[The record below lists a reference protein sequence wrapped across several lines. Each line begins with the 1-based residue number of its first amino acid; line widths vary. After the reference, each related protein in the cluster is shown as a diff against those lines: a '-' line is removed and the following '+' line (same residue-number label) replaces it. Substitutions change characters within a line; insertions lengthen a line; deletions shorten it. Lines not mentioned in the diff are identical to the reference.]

1 MASAAVVAVF
11 AVGLAVGL
19 LSGLVG
25 IGGGVLIV
33 PFLYFYYAHPALFGV
48 EVAPQAATVVAHA
61 TSLFVILPTSFRGA
75 LTFHRAGLVVWRAV
89 WPIGV
94 AAVVAAV
101 VAARVATLL
110 PPQALRVAFGV
121 LLVFSG
127 VRLALRRSAEE
138 VPRPAHELSL
148 SPPVT
153 VGVGAAVG
161 AFSALLGVGGGIV
174 AIPLLMYVVGID
186 VRRVAATSMGIIA
199 ITSAAGVMAYAVG
212 GIGAAGR
219 PPWSVGY
226 VDVAVGTVMFLGA
239 LLSVPWGA
247 ALNQRLDPRTLA
259 LLFSA
264 LFVLLGGRLVLEN
277 LGAL

>member
-1 MASAAVVAVF
+1 MAPAAVVAVF

-61 TSLFVILPTSFRGA
+61 TSLFIIVPTSFRGA

-89 WPIGV
+89 WPIGM

-101 VAARVATLL
+101 AAARVATLL
-110 PPQALRVAFGV
+110 PPQALRVAFGA

-127 VRLALRRSAEE
+127 VRLLFRRSPEE
-138 VPRPAHELSL
+138 VRPAHELCL

-153 VGVGAAVG
+153 VAVGAVVG
-161 AFSALLGVGGGIV
+161 AFSALLGVGGGVV
-174 AIPLLMYVVGID
+174 AIPLLLYVVGID
-186 VRRVAATSMGIIA
+186 VRQVAATSMGVVA
-199 ITSAAGVMAYAVG
+199 VTSVAGVLAYAVG

-239 LLSVPWGA
+239 LLSVGWGA
-247 ALNQRLDPRTLA
+247 ALNQRLDPRTLGLA
-259 LLFSA
+259 FA
-264 LFVLLGGRLVLEN
+264 VLFVLLGGRLVLEN
-277 LGAL
+277 LGAF